1 METKKQEEK
10 KIQYIICRVCGY
22 IETADNADKPCPA
35 CGFPKTVWAEYTPR
49 KLNPTRKR
57 LLDLHLHPIAVH
69 FPIAGSALTVGL
81 PILGLLVPY
90 SLGYRLF
97 DFAMMVCL
105 VMPLLVLIGGISG
118 YIGGKL
124 RYKTTTA
131 PVLKFTGYCRHRC
144 FSIALCR
151 YFGQKRFSLVCRFI
165 RTIRTR
171 LNLIICIVKCIKY
184 RWSVLFSCC

>member
-69 FPIAGSALTVGL
+69 FPIAGSA
-81 PILGLLVPY
+81 
-90 SLGYRLF
+90 
-97 DFAMMVCL
+97 
-105 VMPLLVLIGGISG
+105 
-118 YIGGKL
+118 
-124 RYKTTTA
+124 
-131 PVLKFTGYCRHRC
+131 
-144 FSIALCR
+144 
-151 YFGQKRFSLVCRFI
+151 
-165 RTIRTR
+165 
-171 LNLIICIVKCIKY
+171 
-184 RWSVLFSCC
+184 